1 MADGARKLFRIPNA
15 KVLYSGESI
24 YSEKHSYNSHS
35 DRPHSDRLQNLGA
48 GIAAGIKEKVV
59 SSIPDLP
66 RGFLGAAF
74 NPIKEGYIERY
85 NRDKHVSFTQAGKV
99 DIPGINSLYSVYAM
113 SWGLTNPDI
122 TAVLTKE
129 DDDGKETLVGFEYK
143 GTPVSPDKLGEKL
156 LNTEAVTA
164 GVLSELTNKE
174 IEKSD
179 MKDVNPVLK
188 AYLGSEYFIYGA
200 RGKRSVVKKDADGK
214 AILRYERPS
223 KGEFFKYYL
232 TSDAT
237 YTLLD
242 WGLGAGTGLL
252 GLERQKF
259 NEGEIKE
266 VIKYTQN
273 NYGNMNIGGAPNPFA
288 AGYRKAA

>member
-1 MADGARKLFRIPNA
+1 MAGGAKLFSIPNA
-15 KVLYSGESI
+15 KALYSGESI
-24 YSEKHSYNSHS
+24 YADKPSYNKHS
-35 DRPHSDRLQNLGA
+35 DRPHSDRLQSLGA

-66 RGFLGAAF
+66 QGFLGAAL

-85 NRDKHVSFTQAGKV
+85 NRDKHVNFNQAGKV

-129 DDDGKETLVGFEYK
+129 DDDGKETLIAFEYK
-143 GTPVSPDKLGEKL
+143 GMPVSPDKLSEKM

-188 AYLGSEYFIYGA
+188 AYLGSEYFVYGA
-200 RGKRSVVKKDADGK
+200 KGKRSAVKKDADGK
-214 AILRYERPS
+214 MIFRYERPS
-223 KGEFFKYYL
+223 RGEFFKYYL
-232 TSDAT
+232 MNDAT

-242 WGLGAGTGLL
+242 WGLGAGTGLA

-259 NEGEIKE
+259 NEGEIRE
-266 VIKYTQN
+266 VIKYTQQD
-273 NYGNMNIGGAPNPFA
+273 YGTKNIGGAPNPFA